1 MRTIHSRESYCW
13 IRAPEW
19 SELAQA
25 TYALLEDLRQLATQ
39 CVILAY
45 LN

>member
-1 MRTIHSRESYCW
+1 MRIIQSRESYCW

-19 SELAQA
+19 NELVQA

-39 CVILAY
+39 CVSLAY